1 MKLFEHAKP
10 KELDFELEA
19 LTLESGRTYTTPDG
33 KKYPS
38 ITTVL
43 GEHSKQGIMKWRAR
57 VGDKEA
63 NKISGRASRRGN
75 ELHLV
80 CEQYLKNEL
89 TAFQSQKLMPHI
101 KELFLQ
107 LRPVLDENVTKV
119 ICLEQPLYSH
129 ELKVAGRVDG
139 IVEWNGKISVIDYKT
154 STKLKKDEYIQNY
167 FMQCSAY
174 CEMFE
179 ELTGVSIDQFI
190 VAVAVEEEN
199 LPQIF
204 IKNKSEYIEPLK
216 KYIRN
221 YHENLLRKI

>member
-63 NKISGRASRRGN
+63 NKISGRAARRGN

-101 KELFLQ
+101 K
-107 LRPVLDENVTKV
+107 
-119 ICLEQPLYSH
+119 I
-129 ELKVAGRVDG
+129 GRAHV
-139 IVEWNGKISVIDYKT
+139 
-154 STKLKKDEYIQNY
+154 
-167 FMQCSAY
+167 
-174 CEMFE
+174 
-179 ELTGVSIDQFI
+179 
-190 VAVAVEEEN
+190 
-199 LPQIF
+199 
-204 IKNKSEYIEPLK
+204 
-216 KYIRN
+216 
-221 YHENLLRKI
+221 